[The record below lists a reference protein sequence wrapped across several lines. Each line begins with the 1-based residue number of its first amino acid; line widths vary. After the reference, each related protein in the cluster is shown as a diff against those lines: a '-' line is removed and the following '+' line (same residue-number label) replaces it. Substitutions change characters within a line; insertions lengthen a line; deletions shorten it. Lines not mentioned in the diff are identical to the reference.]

1 MSAIAE
7 TGTVLDRIVAQTR
20 IDLEAR
26 KASMPVAELQRRF
39 GQHPEPLQFTKLL
52 RQETVTVIAEVKR
65 ASPSKGRFPAEVDP
79 ATVASRYAEGGATAV
94 SCLTDGPFF
103 EGSLDDLAAVVEFTS
118 RLDRPIG
125 VLRKDFM
132 IDRYQIDEARAYGA
146 SCILLIVACL
156 DDDLLRDLYE
166 YATSLGL
173 STLVEVHDGP
183 ELERALGAGATLVGI
198 NNRDLKTLTV
208 DLEVTN
214 RLVPGIPPG
223 VLVVGESGISTVDH
237 VRTMAEAGVDAI
249 LVGES
254 LIMQDDRA
262 QAVRALTGIR
272 KHERG

>member
-183 ELERALGAGATLVGI
+183 ELERALGAGAMLIGI